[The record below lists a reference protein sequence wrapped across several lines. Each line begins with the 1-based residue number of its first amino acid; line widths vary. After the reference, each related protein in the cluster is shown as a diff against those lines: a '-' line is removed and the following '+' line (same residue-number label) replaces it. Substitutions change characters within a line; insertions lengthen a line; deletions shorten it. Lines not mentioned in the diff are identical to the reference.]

1 MPLSQADRTISDGP
15 DYYRALLSSADPSLR
30 APGATWS
37 SREYAWHV
45 ADNLR
50 IWGERIMGLSLGVTG
65 PVSTYDPDRLAEV
78 RGYEHLPVAAV
89 FWSLDRAVN
98 DWQEALRTM
107 GDAPDLVLTHPL
119 RGDEPIS
126 AVRRWVAHETHHHGY
141 DIRRAAPDNSGA
153 G

>member
-1 MPLSQADRTISDGP
+1 MGARDREAWRVGT
-15 DYYRALLSSADPSLR
+15 YRATHWDPAFAGLSGTLETASRAAAPRSAPV
-30 APGATWS
+30 WS
-37 SREYAWHV
+37 SESP
-45 ADNLR
+45 D
-50 IWGERIMGLSLGVTG
+50 GDTG

-98 DWQEALRTM
+98 DWQEALRTL

-141 DIRRAAPDNSGA
+141 DIRRAGPDNSGA